1 MGTGRCV
8 LLLWNGMERG
18 GAYILRHGQRVVC
31 VHYDGHESGVICAAT
46 RDQVEVCML
55 DVTRE
60 REQGRVT
67 QELTWWQYAR
77 HMSKAESAVA
87 LGQDGGGRVPVAS
100 TPRVEHPPQHH

>member
-1 MGTGRCV
+1 M
-8 LLLWNGMERG
+8 
-18 GAYILRHGQRVVC
+18 
-31 VHYDGHESGVICAAT
+31 HYDGHESGVICAAT

-67 QELTWWQYAR
+67 QELTWWQCAR

-100 TPRVEHPPQHH
+100 TPPFAASAWSTRPNTTSKLQQHNNALVLASPPPHTQHT